1 DHQLLTEFGFWSLA
15 QVQTHFQSHATLK
28 MACYVDGVLEYHP
41 ITVDDITVDEGTHD
55 LVEMTGSTGKR
66 PEDTNDVSL
75 MPTANHRMLL
85 RVGATVNEREWV
97 SSDDTMLPPFE
108 VHTAGSVLDKGNSD
122 ESVAAQFIARFA
134 GGAATTD
141 CADRLPFMDALGL
154 QTDDEVD
161 AFLQLYGYWL
171 GSGCLFGRDTDTVQ
185 LVSKMPA
192 IDNYLDSLF
201 EKLHRVLPM
210 SAAAG
215 ATSGV
220 HMSYIAESAELSNYR
235 LYDIVDARWFA
246 YFKAESPYDYKCG
259 GWLWEWVWKRLD
271 MRQLRLIVVGL
282 HTANGGCQSSMES
295 GLIRAYSMR
304 FRDEL
309 QRLLLHAGYSAVFR
323 PEPSNDPLST
333 QEQWA
338 VHFTEQAQQ
347 VEPMFNVRKNF
358 RGVAQ
363 KSGAVWCV
371 SVPSKGQF
379 IMVRRV
385 HETDASG
392 QVLSASRPVVVGNTK
407 PINGAMT
414 ILNPRTG
421 QCFIKVIHSSVWAGQ
436 KRLGQLAKWKT
447 AEETVALVRSLPVEE
462 QPNQLIVSRKGMLD
476 PLEVTMLDF
485 PNITIRGSE
494 MQLPLQALL
503 KIEKIGDMI
512 LKATEPKMSM

>member
-15 QVQTHFQSHATLK
+15 QVQTHFQSHATLN

-41 ITVDDITVDEGTHD
+41 ITVGDITVDEGTHD

-85 RVGATVNEREWV
+85 RVGATVSEREWV
-97 SSDDTMLPPFE
+97 SNDDTMPPPFE

-134 GGAATTD
+134 GGAATMD

-171 GSGCLFGRDTDTVQ
+171 GSGCLFGRDADTVQ
-185 LVSKMPA
+185 LVSKRPA
-192 IDNYLDSLF
+192 IDNYLDFLF

-220 HMSYIAESAELSNYR
+220 HMSYVAESAELSTYR
-235 LYDIVDARWFA
+235 LYDIVDARWLA

-259 GWLWEWVWKRLD
+259 EWLWEWVWKRLD

-282 HTANGGCQSSMES
+282 HTANGGCQSSMEAGS
-295 GLIRAYSMR
+295 IRTYSMR

-338 VHFTEQAQQ
+338 VHFTEQLQQ
-347 VEPMFNVRKNF
+347 VEPMFNVRKHF